1 MVVPD
6 YIPFDLDFG
15 IYRTMNFKR
24 DVIEQFIQK
33 DLIKAVDK
41 ELSSGMLAS
50 QSQAALELKE
60 VAAQVREQLN
70 ENALNGDGHIDVV
83 FGTTACPSCFDENER
98 PAQVIALSYPREKP

>member
-1 MVVPD
+1 MTVKLLMHLLMPGELLLK
-6 YIPFDLDFG
+6 YKKESL
-15 IYRTMNFKR
+15 
-24 DVIEQFIQK
+24 IQR
-33 DLIKAVDK
+33 IIH
-41 ELSSGMLAS
+41 
-50 QSQAALELKE
+50 KE